1 MRIAVINEISASQRN
16 PAIIAALRDLPAE
29 IFNIGMTGPE
39 DQPQLT
45 YIQTG
50 LMAALA
56 LNSGAADLVI
66 GGCGTGQGFLN
77 SAMQYPGV
85 FCGLVVDPL
94 DAWLFNRINNGNCLS
109 LALNK
114 GFGWAGEE
122 NLRFVFEKVLENGAG
137 TGFPVSRAESQASS
151 RNILKEISAASHR
164 PLAEI
169 LPLLANEVIEP
180 VRSSE
185 IFNGFIQ
192 DQAHNGPLKDYILS
206 WKSNIIK

>member
-16 PAIIAALRDLPAE
+16 PAIIAALRDLPVE
-29 IFNIGMTGPE
+29 IFNIGMTGSE

-50 LMAALA
+50 IMAALA

-122 NLRFVFEKVLENGAG
+122 NLKFVFEKVLENGAG

-185 IFNGFIQ
+185 IFSGFIQ